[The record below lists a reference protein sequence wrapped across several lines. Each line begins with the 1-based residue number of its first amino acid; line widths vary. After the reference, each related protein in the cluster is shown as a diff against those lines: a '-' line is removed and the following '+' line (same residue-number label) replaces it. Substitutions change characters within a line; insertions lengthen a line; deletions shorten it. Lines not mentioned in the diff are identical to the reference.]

1 VEAPESVKLVGT
13 DRIRNVCPK
22 VYMTEIQVLLD
33 KEANLANRRELV
45 HKQIVVLRGTEPP
58 QCWGN
63 DDCSTNILS
72 QCPWRIDC
80 DGYEAINWQETH
92 PW

>member
-1 VEAPESVKLVGT
+1 
-13 DRIRNVCPK
+13 
-22 VYMTEIQVLLD
+22 MTKIQTLLN
-33 KEANLANRRELV
+33 KEAGLSNRRYY
-45 HKQIVVLRGTEPP
+45 VLQEIKATRGTQPP
-58 QCWGN
+58 QCWGM
-63 DDCSTNILS
+63 DDCSTTIMS

>member
-1 VEAPESVKLVGT
+1 
-13 DRIRNVCPK
+13 
-22 VYMTEIQVLLD
+22 MTEIQDLLNI
-33 KEANLANRRELV
+33 EAELSNSRFAV
-45 HKQIVVLRGTEPP
+45 VKQIKVLRGEEPP
-58 QCWGN
+58 VCWGM
-63 DDCSTNILS
+63 DDCSTTIMS